1 MLVVKLWL
9 MDYFDSFLTGIGH
22 VANLPE
28 NTVTKNEPML
38 SQTAFED
45 ALFEYENDEETEEDG
60 EELD

>member
-1 MLVVKLWL
+1 
-9 MDYFDSFLTGIGH
+9 MDYFDSFLTGFGH